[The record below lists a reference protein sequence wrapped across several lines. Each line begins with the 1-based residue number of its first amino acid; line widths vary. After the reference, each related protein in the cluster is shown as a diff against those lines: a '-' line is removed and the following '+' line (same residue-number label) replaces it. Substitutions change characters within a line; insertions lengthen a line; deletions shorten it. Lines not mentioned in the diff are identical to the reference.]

1 MIIIICSSGPW
12 SKISEA
18 AKELVSAMLTLDPE
32 ERITVDEA
40 LAHRWVRERE
50 YCAPKHHLQE
60 TVDELR
66 KFNARRKLKGAVLA
80 AVSSPKWS
88 INSNDQQGLS
98 IGGINGRSG
107 GDRNSSLSNTNLN
120 DDGRPSSAAAHASGL
135 VTSSLDFGADDEVTS
150 TAVGFVLDSLDDIHC
165 LLEVKNRALRDQ
177 PEFLEPVLQD
187 KPLHALLNLYDQI
200 STTSYRPFRYPSSDA
215 TLKLNEAL
223 ASIDAFFDQED
234 LADIGELR
242 ETLTQCHFRALLQVR
257 YYQRYE
263 HGSFY

>member
-1 MIIIICSSGPW
+1 MVSFLYVLSFLGPW
-12 SKISEA
+12 SKISDA
-18 AKELVSAMLTLDPE
+18 AKELVTAMLTLDPE

-50 YCAPKHHLQE
+50 FCAPKHHLQE

-88 INSNDQQGLS
+88 INSNEQPGLLA
-98 IGGINGRSG
+98 GMNGRG
-107 GDRNSSLSNTNLN
+107 GDRTSNTNLN
-120 DDGRPSSAAAHASGL
+120 DEGRPSSAAAAASGL

-165 LLEVKNRALRDQ
+165 LLEVKNRAIEDQ
-177 PEFLEPVLQD
+177 PEFLSPVLQD

-242 ETLTQCHFRALLQVR
+242 ETLTQCHFRALLQVKHQ
-257 YYQRYE
+257 Y
-263 HGSFY
+263 

>member
-1 MIIIICSSGPW
+1 
-12 SKISEA
+12 
-18 AKELVSAMLTLDPE
+18 MLTLDPE

-88 INSNDQQGLS
+88 INSNDQLGLRS
-98 IGGINGRSG
+98 GINGRG
-107 GDRNSSLSNTNLN
+107 GDRTSSLSNTNLN
-120 DDGRPSSAAAHASGL
+120 DDGRPSSAAAAASGL

-165 LLEVKNRALRDQ
+165 LLEVRNRAIEDQ
-177 PEFLEPVLQD
+177 AEFLNPVLQD

-200 STTSYRPFRYPSSDA
+200 RTTSYRPFRYPSSDA

-242 ETLTQCHFRALLQVR
+242 ETLTQCHFRTLLQVQLILKDIR
-257 YYQRYE
+257 
-263 HGSFY
+263 

>member
-1 MIIIICSSGPW
+1 
-12 SKISEA
+12 
-18 AKELVSAMLTLDPE
+18 MLTLDPE

-88 INSNDQQGLS
+88 TINDQVN
-98 IGGINGRSG
+98 GGT
-107 GDRNSSLSNTNLN
+107 GDRTSSLSNTNI
-120 DDGRPSSAAAHASGL
+120 DTDGRPSSAAAAASGL

-165 LLEVKNRALRDQ
+165 LLEAKNRAVEDQ
-177 PEFLEPVLQD
+177 PDFLNPVLQD
-187 KPLHALLNLYDQI
+187 RPLHALLNLYDQI

-215 TLKLNEAL
+215 TIKLNEAL

-242 ETLTQCHFRALLQVR
+242 ETLTQCHIRALLQVK
-257 YYQRYE
+257 
-263 HGSFY
+263 